1 MPYHLAADAL
11 VVVHLGFI
19 LFVVTGGFLAW
30 RWRKVAWI
38 HLPVACWGALIE
50 FAGWVCPLTPL
61 ENDMRRLAGD
71 LGYEGGFIEHY
82 VTPVIYP
89 AQLTVQIQI
98 GLGILVLLL
107 NGFAYS
113 VYFIR
118 RRSHQNTSVN

>member
-1 MPYHLAADAL
+1 MLYRLAADAL

-19 LFVVTGGFLAW
+19 IFVVIGGFLAW
-30 RWRKVAWI
+30 RWRRVAWI

-50 FAGWVCPLTPL
+50 FFGWVCPLAPL
-61 ENDMRRLAGD
+61 ENDLRRLAGD
-71 LGYEGGFIEHY
+71 FGYEGGFIEHY
-82 VTPVIYP
+82 VIPVIYP

-98 GLGILVLLL
+98 GLGFMVLLL

-118 RRSHQNTSVN
+118 RRSGQNLSAN

>member
-1 MPYHLAADAL
+1 MLYRLAADAL

-19 LFVVTGGFLAW
+19 FFVVIGGFLAW
-30 RWRKVAWI
+30 RWRRVAWI

-50 FAGWVCPLTPL
+50 FSGWVCPLTPL

-82 VTPVIYP
+82 VIPIIYP
-89 AQLTVQIQI
+89 RQLTVEIQI
-98 GLGILVLLL
+98 GLGIFVLLL
-107 NGFAYS
+107 NGLAYS

-118 RRSHQNTSVN
+118 RKSG

>member
-1 MPYHLAADAL
+1 MLYRLAADAL

-19 LFVVTGGFLAW
+19 FFVVIGGFLAW
-30 RWRKVAWI
+30 RWRRVAWI

-50 FAGWVCPLTPL
+50 FSGWVCPLTPL

-82 VTPVIYP
+82 VIPVIYP

-118 RRSHQNTSVN
+118 RKSG